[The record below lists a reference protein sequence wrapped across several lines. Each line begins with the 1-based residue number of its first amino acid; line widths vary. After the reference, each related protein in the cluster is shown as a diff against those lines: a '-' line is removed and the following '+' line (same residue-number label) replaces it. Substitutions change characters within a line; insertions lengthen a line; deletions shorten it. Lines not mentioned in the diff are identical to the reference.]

1 MVTFPC
7 KITGNGNLKLSEQA
21 QEILDL
27 RPGDEVRVSIHL
39 GDEEIIVPQVY
50 LDDAGIPAGST
61 LEVCSENGRLII
73 QEAVDE

>member
-1 MVTFPC
+1 MVTFNC

-27 RPGDEVRVSIHL
+27 RPGDE
-39 GDEEIIVPQVY
+39 EIIVPQVY

-61 LEVCSENGRLII
+61 LEVCAENGRLII